1 MPGCQ
6 RSGRAP
12 AAVRGR
18 IWLAARAAAVACLL
32 LGGGTA
38 VAGCAQQAAAAV
50 SIQLATAYV
59 NVPAASSGDITDAYL
74 QIQNNGPAA
83 DRLTAARTSV
93 GGQVTFREPVR
104 AGATAMKTVPDIVV
118 PPDSLLRLSPDSSH
132 LLISGAGP
140 MQAGKQI
147 TLTLVFAR
155 AGTMSVYAEITNPQT
170 GGGSYF
176 LN

>member
-1 MPGCQ
+1 MQECQ

-12 AAVRGR
+12 ARARGR
-18 IWLAARAAAVACLL
+18 MWPAARAAAVACLM
-32 LGGGTA
+32 LGGGAA
-38 VAGCAQQAAAAV
+38 VAGCAQQAAAAT

-59 NVPAASSGDITDAYL
+59 NVPTVSSGDITDAYL
-74 QIQNNGPAA
+74 QIQNNGPTA
-83 DRLTAARTSV
+83 DTLTAARTSI

-104 AGATAMKTVPDIVV
+104 AGSTAMKTVRDIVV
-118 PPDSLLRLSPDSSH
+118 PPDALLRLSPDSSH
-132 LLISGAGP
+132 LLITGAGP
-140 MQAGKQI
+140 MQAGKQL
-147 TLTLVFAR
+147 TLTLVFAH

>member
-1 MPGCQ
+1 MQEGQ
-6 RSGRAP
+6 RSGGAP
-12 AAVRGR
+12 ARARRRV
-18 IWLAARAAAVACLL
+18 WPAARAAAAACLL

-38 VAGCAQQAAAAV
+38 VAGCAQQAAAAA

-59 NVPAASSGDITDAYL
+59 NVPTAGSGDITDAYL
-74 QIQNNGPAA
+74 QIQNNGPTA
-83 DRLTAARTSV
+83 DRLTAVRTSV
-93 GGQVTFREPVR
+93 GGRVTFREPVR
-104 AGATAMKTVPDIVV
+104 SGSTVMKTVRDIVV
-118 PPDSLLRLSPDSSH
+118 PPDALLRLSPDSSH
-132 LLISGAGP
+132 LLITGAGP

-170 GGGSYF
+170 GGSSYF